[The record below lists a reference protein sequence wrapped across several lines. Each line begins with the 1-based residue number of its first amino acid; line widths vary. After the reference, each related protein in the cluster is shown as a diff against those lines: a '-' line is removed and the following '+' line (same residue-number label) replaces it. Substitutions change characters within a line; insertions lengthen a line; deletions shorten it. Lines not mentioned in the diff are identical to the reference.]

1 MFEDRVYEIK
11 EITYDRLE
19 LLDFYNSVK
28 HLALDYSEIR
38 ERATDGLFS
47 SVTLVGDEYMDEE
60 FHDYPVIKKYMDM
73 FNPVKQEIGSGNVAL
88 TIYQPGFQFHPHTD
102 FSRKSVIMFPILPED
117 GGVGLDFYSEEI
129 LGENAHL
136 VHTDEQ
142 AMAPGHDDEFFLG
155 TCQYSTIHP
164 TLMDTERVHGVRN
177 DHRTRVYL
185 QISMYDMF
193 DDVVKMIKSGEFLNI
208 KGES

>member
-11 EITYDRLE
+11 EMTYDRLA
-19 LLDFYNSVK
+19 LVDFYNSVK
-28 HLALDYSEIR
+28 HLALDYSEVR
-38 ERATDGLFS
+38 KNATEGLFT
-47 SVTLVGDEYMDEE
+47 SVTLAGDEYEDQE
-60 FHDYPVIKKYMDM
+60 FHDFPVIKNIMDS
-73 FNPVKQEIGSGNVAL
+73 FNPVVKTIESGNIAL

-117 GGVGLDFYSEEI
+117 GGKGLDFYSEEI
-129 LGENAHL
+129 LGEDAHL
-136 VHTDEQ
+136 VHTEQ
-142 AMAPGHDDEFFLG
+142 GSIAAGHDDEFFLG

-177 DHRTRVYL
+177 DDRTRVYL

-193 DDVVKMIKSGEFLNI
+193 EDVVKMIKSGDFLNTQ
-208 KGES
+208 GE